1 MVEMVVALLMI
12 VNGEIKEHR
21 IQIDPE
27 TGKPSMSQC
36 LKGKRFAIRQEK
48 KYNSGS
54 NITHQ
59 CIKSMAET
67 ELNIDGSKSIKKLIL
82 E

>member
-1 MVEMVVALLMI
+1 MTELVVALLMI

-21 IQIDPE
+21 IQIDPK
-27 TGKPSMSQC
+27 TGKPSMAMC
-36 LKGKRFAIRQEK
+36 LKGKRHASRNDK
-48 KYNSGS
+48 KYNAGS
-54 NITHQ
+54 NIQHQ
-59 CIKSMAET
+59 CIKAMAET

>member
-1 MVEMVVALLMI
+1 MTELVVALLMI
-12 VNGEIKEHR
+12 INGEITEHR
-21 IQIDPE
+21 IQIDPK
-27 TGKPSMSQC
+27 TGKPSMAMC
-36 LKGKRFAIRQEK
+36 LKGKRHAKRGEK
-48 KYNSGS
+48 ND
-54 NITHQ
+54 NIVHQ

>member
-1 MVEMVVALLMI
+1 LTELVVALLMI

-21 IQIDPE
+21 IQIDPK
-27 TGKPSMSQC
+27 TGKPSMAMC
-36 LKGKRFAIRQEK
+36 LKGKRHATRGEK
-48 KYNSGS
+48 HGS

>member
-1 MVEMVVALLMI
+1 MDMVEVVVALLMI

-21 IQIDPE
+21 IQE
-27 TGKPSMSQC
+27 SMSNC
-36 LKGKRFAIRQEK
+36 LKGKRIAMRGASKNVE
-48 KYNSGS
+48 Y
-54 NITHQ
+54 Q

-67 ELNIDGSKSIKKLIL
+67 EIYMGEKSIKKLIL